1 MWQWDDNCL
10 ISSAYLVVYVPS
22 VKALAEMSFRVDFQK
37 SQVNLDTDRL
47 THADWLQCL
56 SGLDVEMSSFLIILV
71 GQVEQELTPR
81 TGLDPTLQS

>member
-1 MWQWDDNCL
+1 M
-10 ISSAYLVVYVPS
+10 
-22 VKALAEMSFRVDFQK
+22 AEMSFGVDFQK

-56 SGLDVEMSSFLIILV
+56 NGLDVEMCSFLIILV